1 MKTTFFRYRGFTL
14 VELLVVIAIIALLIA
29 LLLPAIQ
36 AAREAARRMQCSSHL
51 KNLSLAMHNYHD
63 KGETLPLYVYIKSWN
78 FNVGYRDVGGGGI
91 NAGWFNPSCLL
102 RILPFMEQSALY
114 DTFTSE
120 GGDFGEPVGM
130 SFGGIKFLR
139 GEIPITFCPTFGDAS
154 EGETWLPI
162 PSSVPSGGHWTRWRS
177 CYVVNMGKTTYGG
190 LATPGAVSGTPNY
203 AGKADMAPFVAPN
216 ECRGFASLTDG
227 TSNTLLWG
235 EVSPTKA
242 RTGTCYYGDMRL
254 AVGAGFTAYYVPN
267 AKGPDYVYNGAMP
280 VNCCGPGPKDGKSL
294 AATSVAEWGI
304 RQVHTARSLHPNGV
318 QVGLCDGSCRFVSE
332 TIALEVWQ
340 AAATGGGSETLA
352 LP

>member
-1 MKTTFFRYRGFTL
+1 MKTTFFRYGGFTL

-63 KGETLPLYVYIKSWN
+63 KTEMLPLYVYIKGWR
-78 FNVGYRDVGGGGI
+78 FDLGYRSSGGGGV
-91 NAGWFNPSCLL
+91 NAGWFNPSYLL
-102 RILPFMEQSALY
+102 RILPYMEQSALY
-114 DTFTSE
+114 DTFVSE

-130 SFGGIKFLR
+130 SFGGLKFQR
-139 GEIPITFCPTFGDAS
+139 GELPITFCPTFGDAS
-154 EGETWLPI
+154 EGEIWMPLPTSI
-162 PSSVPSGGHWTRWRS
+162 GGGNWTRWRT
-177 CYVVNMGKTTYGG
+177 CYAVNMGKTTYGG
-190 LATPGAVSGTPNY
+190 LATPGAVSGAPNY

-216 ECRGFASLTDG
+216 ECRGLVDLTDG
-227 TSNTLLWG
+227 TSNTLLWS

-242 RTGTCYYGDMRL
+242 RTGTCYYGDGRL

-267 AKGPDYVYNGAMP
+267 AKGPDYVYNGSMP
-280 VNCCGPGPKDGKSL
+280 VNCCGPGPKNGKNL
-294 AATSVAEWGI
+294 AATNVNEWGI
-304 RQVHTARSLHPNGV
+304 RQVHTARSLHPTGV

-332 TIALEVWQ
+332 TITLEVWQ
-340 AAATGGGSETLA
+340 AAATGGGSETLT